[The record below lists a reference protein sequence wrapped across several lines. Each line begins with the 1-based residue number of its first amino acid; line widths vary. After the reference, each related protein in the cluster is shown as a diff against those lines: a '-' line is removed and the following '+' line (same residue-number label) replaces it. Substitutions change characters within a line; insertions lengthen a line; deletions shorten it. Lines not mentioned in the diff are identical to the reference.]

1 MTLVNISLVDLGG
14 APSRGDYVTI
24 WSPAFRGS
32 GERLVSTAAVRV
44 PLHEGVGQIDLQPGE
59 ARIRFHCRDLHGEY
73 TITVP
78 QSGPVSLGTILGGT
92 T

>member
-1 MTLVNISLVDLGG
+1 MTVVRISLVDLGS
-14 APSRGDYVTI
+14 APSRGDYVTV

-32 GERLVSTAAVRV
+32 GERLVSTAVVRV
-44 PLHEGVGQIDLQPGE
+44 PLYDGVGQIDLQPGP

-73 TITVP
+73 EITVP
-78 QSGPVSLGTILGGT
+78 QSGAVSLGTILGGT

>member
-1 MTLVNISLVDLGG
+1 MTLVNINLVDIGG
-14 APSRGDYVTI
+14 TPSRGDYVTV

-32 GERLVSTAAVRV
+32 GERLVSTAVVRV

-59 ARIRFHCRDLHGEY
+59 ARIGFHCRDLHGEY

-78 QSGPVSLGTILGGT
+78 QSGAVSLGTILGGT

>member
-14 APSRGDYVTI
+14 APSPGDYVTI

-59 ARIRFHCRDLHGEY
+59 ARVRFHCRDLHGEY

-78 QSGPVSLGTILGGT
+78 QSGPVSLGIILGGT

>member
-1 MTLVNISLVDLGG
+1 MTVVDINLVDLGG
-14 APSRGDYVTI
+14 VPSPGDYVTV

-32 GERLVSTAAVRV
+32 GERLVSTAVVRV
-44 PLHEGVGQIDLQPGE
+44 PLHEGGGQINLQPGE

>member
-1 MTLVNISLVDLGG
+1 MTVVSINLVDVGG
-14 APSRGDYVTI
+14 TPAPGDYLTV
-24 WSPAFRGS
+24 WSPRIRGL
-32 GERLVSTAAVRV
+32 GERLISPSPVRV
-44 PLHEGVGQIDLQPGE
+44 RLEKGKAQTDLQPGE

>member
-1 MTLVNISLVDLGG
+1 MTVVRISLVDLGS
-14 APSRGDYVTI
+14 APSRGDYLTV

-32 GERLVSTAAVRV
+32 GERLVSTAVVRV
-44 PLHEGVGQIDLQPGE
+44 PLTNGVGEIDLQPGP
-59 ARIRFHCRDLHGEY
+59 AHIRFHCRDLHGEY
-73 TITVP
+73 AVTIP

>member
-1 MTLVNISLVDLGG
+1 MTLVNINLVDLGG
-14 APSRGDYVTI
+14 EPSPGDYVTV

-32 GERLVSTAAVRV
+32 GDRLVSTAVVRV
-44 PLHEGVGQIDLQPGE
+44 PLHEGVGQVDLQPGE
-59 ARIRFHCRDLHGEY
+59 AHIRFHCRDLHSEY
-73 TITVP
+73 TLTVP